1 MVQRPMPYLSCVCV
15 CVYAVPSR
23 LGVGIKEDIRR
34 SPLVGLLTQNQ
45 ERELCTSSHRA
56 LFLLM
61 VMTVLVAS
69 RAADACYYYWLPS
82 VDIVGF
88 NICPHVPSSNN

>member
-45 ERELCTSSHRA
+45 EKLCTSSHRA
-56 LFLLM
+56 LVVLM
-61 VMTVLVAS
+61 VMTTRLVLLS
-69 RAADACYYYWLPS
+69 DL
-82 VDIVGF
+82 
-88 NICPHVPSSNN
+88 

>member
-1 MVQRPMPYLSCVCV
+1 MSPSELLEQVLEVGFNGSAADAIFVFCVCV

-45 ERELCTSSHRA
+45 EKLCTSSHRA
-56 LFLLM
+56 L
-61 VMTVLVAS
+61 VVLIVA
-69 RAADACYYYWLPS
+69 DV
-82 VDIVGF
+82 VDRLA
-88 NICPHVPSSNN
+88 